1 MFGFGKESHYV
12 IQVYLKI
19 LNSGTPSAS
28 TSQGVGH
35 RGRPAKSQVFNGHT
49 SLPFSSRTASVGGV
63 VQSKHIIKR
72 YIISHEVMVTAYT
85 NDILAR
91 DEDLSDLSSIRYHL

>member
-1 MFGFGKESHYV
+1 MLCFGKESHYV
-12 IQVYLKI
+12 IQVYLQNPK
-19 LNSGTPSAS
+19 LRHPSAS

-49 SLPFSSRTASVGGV
+49 SLPFSSRPAIVGGA
-63 VQSKHIIKR
+63 QSKHIIKR

-85 NDILAR
+85 NDKLAR
-91 DEDLSDLSSIRYHL
+91 DKDLSDL

>member
-1 MFGFGKESHYV
+1 MFCFGKESHYV

-49 SLPFSSRTASVGGV
+49 SLPFSSRTAIVGGA
-63 VQSKHIIKR
+63 QSKHIIKR